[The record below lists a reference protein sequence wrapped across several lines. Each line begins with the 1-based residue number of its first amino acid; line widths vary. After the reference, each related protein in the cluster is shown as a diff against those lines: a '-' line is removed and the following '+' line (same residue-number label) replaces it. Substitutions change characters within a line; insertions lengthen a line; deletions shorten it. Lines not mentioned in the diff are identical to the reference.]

1 MPLNT
6 TPPPSNPSARTV
18 TVDAEHDGQRIDNF
32 LLAMLKGAPRTLVYR
47 ILRSGEVRVN
57 SGRIKPSYRV
67 EQGDVVRIPPI
78 RLAPAKIDPEVPP
91 AAEQRIKDCIIFE
104 DGDLIVFNK
113 PSGMAV
119 HGGSGISHG
128 VIESLRVIMPLTKR
142 LELVHRLDRD
152 TSGCLLIA
160 KKASV
165 LKSLHDQMRDGTT
178 EKIYLAL
185 VKGET
190 DVAHWDVTAPL
201 VKNVAS
207 SGERVVRVRED
218 GKESHTIFSPRQR
231 FNGATLV
238 EAKLLTGRTHQI
250 RVHGTHSGHPLAGD
264 EKYGDAQFNKD
275 MRTLGLKRL
284 FLHART
290 LTFKH
295 PGTGKDYTANA
306 PLPRELSEF
315 LKKL

>member
-1 MPLNT
+1 
-6 TPPPSNPSARTV
+6 
-18 TVDAEHDGQRIDNF
+18 
-32 LLAMLKGAPRTLVYR
+32 MLKGAPRTLVYR

-67 EQGDVVRIPPI
+67 EQGDIVRIPPI
-78 RLAPAKIDPEVPP
+78 RLAPAKTDPEVAP
-91 AAEQRIKDCIIFE
+91 AAEQRIRDSIIFE
-104 DGDLIVFNK
+104 DADLLVLNK

-128 VIESLRVIMPLTKR
+128 VIESLRVIMPLAKR

-165 LKSLHDQMRDGTT
+165 LKSLHDQMRDGAV

-185 VKGET
+185 VKGAI
-190 DVAHWDVTAPL
+190 DVAEWDVTAPL

-218 GKESHTIFSPRQR
+218 GKASHTIFSPRQR
-231 FNGATLV
+231 FDDATLV
-238 EAKLLTGRTHQI
+238 EAKLMTGRTHQI
-250 RVHGTHSGHPLAGD
+250 RVHAAHCGHPLAGD
-264 EKYGDAQFNKD
+264 DKYGDAQFNKD
-275 MRTLGLKRL
+275 MRAKGLKRL
-284 FLHART
+284 FLHARSLQFT
-290 LTFKH
+290 H
-295 PGTGKDYTANA
+295 PTTGKIFTANA
-306 PLPRELSEF
+306 PLPRELTEF

>member
-1 MPLNT
+1 
-6 TPPPSNPSARTV
+6 V

-67 EQGDVVRIPPI
+67 EQGDLVRIPPI
-78 RLAPAKIDPEVPP
+78 RLPPAKTDPEVAP
-91 AAEQRIKDCIIFE
+91 ALEQRIKDSIIYE
-104 DGDLIVFNK
+104 DGDLLVLNK

-119 HGGSGISHG
+119 HGGSGVSHG
-128 VIESLRVIMPLTKR
+128 VIESLRIIMPQARR

-165 LKSLHDQMRDGTT
+165 LKSLHDQMRDGAI

-185 VKGET
+185 LRGGT
-190 DVAHWDVTAPL
+190 DVAEWEVTAAL
-201 VKNVAS
+201 TKNVAS
-207 SGERVVRVRED
+207 SGERVVRVRDD
-218 GKESHTIFSPRQR
+218 GKASHTIFSTGQC
-231 FNGATLV
+231 FADAMLV
-238 EAKLLTGRTHQI
+238 EARLLTGRTHQI
-250 RVHGTHSGHPLAGD
+250 RVHAAHCGHPLAGD
-264 EKYGDAQFNKD
+264 DKYGDAAFNKA
-275 MRTLGLKRL
+275 MRAKGLKRL
-284 FLHART
+284 FLHARSLRFT
-290 LTFKH
+290 H
-295 PGTGKDYTANA
+295 PSTGKEYTANA